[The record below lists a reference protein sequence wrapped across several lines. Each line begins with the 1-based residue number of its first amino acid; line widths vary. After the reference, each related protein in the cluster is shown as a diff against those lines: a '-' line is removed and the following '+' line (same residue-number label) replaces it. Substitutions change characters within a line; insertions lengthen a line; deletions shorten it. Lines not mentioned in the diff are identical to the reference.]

1 MIFSTIRLTYIMG
14 DIASQ
19 SYHPKLWISVSIL
32 SPINRL
38 SVSILSPITDFS
50 VSILS
55 PMIAT
60 ALVHQRLAGSL
71 KTRKI
76 YKNKKDLLKRA
87 SPVDNHRKSGHL
99 KRKDSGC
106 AATTGL
112 RPKVA

>member
-1 MIFSTIRLTYIMG
+1 MIFSAKRLTYSMG
-14 DIASQ
+14 DIGRQ
-19 SYHPKLWISVSIL
+19 QYHHKLWISVSIL
-32 SPINRL
+32 SPTNRL
-38 SVSILSPITDFS
+38 SVSILSPITAFS

-87 SPVDNHRKSGHL
+87 LPVDNHRKSGHL